1 VKRVF
6 AVVLG
11 IVICAGAST
20 MIVNAKSD
28 LVRQAQAKRAADA
41 AYRDGLFL
49 GQLDA
54 AQGRTRHACVGRW
67 SESSD
72 RTSFA
77 AGYEDGYSKAE
88 E

>member
-1 VKRVF
+1 MKRVF
-6 AVVLG
+6 VVVLS

-20 MIVNAKSD
+20 VISNATSD
-28 LVRQAQAKRAADA
+28 LMRQTEAKRAADA

-54 AQGRTRHACVGRW
+54 ARGRTRHVCIGRW
-67 SESSD
+67 SEASD
-72 RTSFA
+72 RDSFA
-77 AGYEDGYSKAE
+77 AGYEAGYSKTE